1 MVYWAGVY
9 HLSTNDSSEELGSLT
24 YGTTLGEAAQ
34 TGNSSLG
41 LGVNYTS
48 SSNVDKFGI
57 QANASFMY
65 KALTI
70 RRCMPSFQGC
80 T

>member
-48 SSNVDKFGI
+48 SSNVDDLCAKHSLLRISIG
-57 QANASFMY
+57 AC
-65 KALTI
+65 LTFKTA
-70 RRCMPSFQGC
+70 PKPAP
-80 T
+80 